1 MNKLK
6 NNIIIILFVII
17 ILINIS
23 EIIFRVSNTDRF
35 EEDEYLIN
43 VLKGKEKLNEPWI
56 ERNSS
61 IKVHYTNNF
70 VNFGFLETPFFTF
83 RF

>member
-6 NNIIIILFVII
+6 NNIIIILFGII

-35 EEDEYLIN
+35 EEDEYLCH
-43 VLKGKEKLNEPWI
+43 VLRNESKLS
-56 ERNSS
+56 NSYKQLFS
-61 IKVHYTNNF
+61 LSPI
-70 VNFGFLETPFFTF
+70 L
-83 RF
+83 